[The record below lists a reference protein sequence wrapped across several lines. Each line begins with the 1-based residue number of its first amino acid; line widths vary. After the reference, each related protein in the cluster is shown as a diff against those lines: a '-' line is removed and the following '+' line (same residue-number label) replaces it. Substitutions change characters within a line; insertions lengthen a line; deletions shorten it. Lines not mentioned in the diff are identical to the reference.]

1 MRLIEQTRDEKVTM
15 YMKLTKR
22 ELVEM
27 LVNANKALEGRP
39 IAWEVVPYTHFN
51 FPPGNIDCENFG
63 INGNTNE

>member
-27 LVNANKALEGRP
+27 LVNVNKALEGRP
-39 IAWEVVPYTHFN
+39 IAWEVVPYSPPPFIGPNICATH
-51 FPPGNIDCENFG
+51 
-63 INGNTNE
+63 NE